1 MDRLEMA
8 NEHEA
13 KVLKTIAET
22 LSVWRKAV
30 EAGNERNR
38 PGECD
43 TGIRSLELLNR
54 NADLLCRCASD
65 YGAKTSECSQAL
77 RLLDYILP
85 DIRSRRIDLW
95 SVTNEV
101 DVLTTLGFINEL
113 RRWADRLIE
122 DQIPRDRI
130 DLAKAIGLYHRSRAQ
145 IKRDIKDGLIT
156 DYRKTKI
163 GKHWIS
169 KSEAD
174 NMYIP
179 K

>member
-1 MDRLEMA
+1 MA
-8 NEHEA
+8 NEHET

-38 PGECD
+38 PRECD

-85 DIRSRRIDLW
+85 DIRFRRMELCF
-95 SVTNEV
+95 VTNEV
-101 DVLTTLGFINEL
+101 DVLAAPGFISEL

-122 DQIPRDRI
+122 DQIPRDLI

-156 DYRKTKI
+156 DYRKTEN

-169 KSEAD
+169 RSEAD
-174 NMYIP
+174 SLYIS